1 MLPTRMFTPLQS
13 EATGA
18 QVSHWRLRAVRAL
31 ALCSLLALLVPCC
44 LALFELGLRFT
55 MVLLIL
61 LCPLW
66 LPYAWLIWA
75 LRSNDNTRAVKK
87 ALAVTVGFGAL
98 ILILFS
104 YLLVE
109 IPFDGNREPFFFFS
123 LVVLF
128 QIALLVCAITTY
140 YSMERQPG
148 DLQTLTAQVW
158 IPFWGITVAAMV
170 FPHLIHHEDPRY
182 EASAV
187 SSLANI
193 NTAQTEYARI
203 HPDKGFASSLAELGP
218 KSGEELIDPVLAT
231 GRRNG
236 YVYLL
241 TAAPPDPSRHVTQYF
256 VTARPQK
263 YGKFGIRCF
272 FTDESGVIRFTA
284 EDRAPTAQDPALF

>member
-1 MLPTRMFTPLQS
+1 VLPTRMFTPLQS

-31 ALCSLLALLVPCC
+31 ALCSLLALLAASLCSK
-44 LALFELGLRFT
+44 
-55 MVLLIL
+55 VLLIL

-75 LRSNDNTRAVKK
+75 LRSNDNTQAVKK

-158 IPFWGITVAAMV
+158 IPFLGITVAAMV

-193 NTAQTEYARI
+193 NAAQTEYARI
-203 HPDKGFASSLAELGP
+203 HPDKGFAF
-218 KSGEELIDPVLAT
+218 T
-231 GRRNG
+231 GR
-236 YVYLL
+236 
-241 TAAPPDPSRHVTQYF
+241 
-256 VTARPQK
+256 
-263 YGKFGIRCF
+263 IR
-272 FTDESGVIRFTA
+272 TEIR
-284 EDRAPTAQDPALF
+284 